1 MYPERERELPQRLES
16 PCEGVAGRGAV
27 GGSKCVYTQG
37 ACRGLLSTWEPR
49 AASRGPL
56 NGSFCISATAFPRHS
71 FSSEFCFRHSP
82 LPLPQFL
89 SAGGRNATLPQLFPP
104 GCVCVE
110 GHEPAQL
117 RRERQAGLHNDA
129 LFPPLAATWEV
140 ALVFSEVPTV
150 RADPGPRVGRGV
162 EEGVFES
169 SFLPVCTSF
178 CK

>member
-1 MYPERERELPQRLES
+1 MTSSEE
-16 PCEGVAGRGAV
+16 
-27 GGSKCVYTQG
+27 GGSERGNFSRPPGPSGRVQIQTQKLLG
-37 ACRGLLSTWEPR
+37 AQGRLTWPFKWVVLYQR
-49 AASRGPL
+49 HP
-56 NGSFCISATAFPRHS
+56 FPRHS
-71 FSSEFCFRHSP
+71 FSSESCFRHSP

-89 SAGGRNATLPQLFPP
+89 SAGGGNATLPQLFPP
-104 GCVCVE
+104 GYVCVE

-140 ALVFSEVPTV
+140 ALVFPEVPMV

-162 EEGVFES
+162 EEWVFES